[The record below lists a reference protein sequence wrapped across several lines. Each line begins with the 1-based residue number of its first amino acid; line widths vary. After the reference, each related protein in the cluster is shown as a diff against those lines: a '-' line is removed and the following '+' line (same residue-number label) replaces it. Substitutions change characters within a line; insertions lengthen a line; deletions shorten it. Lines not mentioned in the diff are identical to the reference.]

1 MRIRVP
7 ARRTRAVARALPLQ
21 ALLLAAAAVALRL
34 VLITG
39 PPRPDEVGYLLVAA
53 HARPHGPFLYGDL
66 WVDRPPLLVAIFA
79 SADALAS
86 LMGTDPV
93 LTARLLATAG
103 VGLLVL
109 ASCAAGARL
118 GGRHGSLLA
127 GVVAGALASTPLLS
141 APATD
146 GEVLAV
152 PLVTLSIALVLRVLS
167 HDPAGRVSK
176 GELAA
181 VCGAGAAAGAAALV
195 KQNLIDADVFVV
207 AAVAVAALT
216 RTTTW
221 GRAGALLA
229 ATAAGVALVVGAAL
243 VWTAAWGTG
252 PAGVYDALVGFRS
265 GSLEVIATQ
274 RLANPARRAWLL
286 AAVAVLSGL
295 APLVVLLLTR
305 VLREGARR
313 RIDPVG
319 IGLAAMLVWGAFSVA
334 AGAAT
339 GPTTSSSWSR
349 WPLWARHGWRA
360 PPDRA
365 PRTRV
370 SGAQVGARSWPCRSW
385 WPWSPSPRWSRPA

>member
-7 ARRTRAVARALPLQ
+7 ARRTRAVARAVRLQ

-79 SADALAS
+79 SANALAS
-86 LMGTDPV
+86 LMDTDPV

-109 ASCAAGARL
+109 VSCAAGARL

-127 GVVAGALASTPLLS
+127 GVVAG
-141 APATD
+141 
-146 GEVLAV
+146 V
-152 PLVTLSIALVLRVLS
+152 
-167 HDPAGRVSK
+167 
-176 GELAA
+176 
-181 VCGAGAAAGAAALV
+181 
-195 KQNLIDADVFVV
+195 
-207 AAVAVAALT
+207 LT

-252 PAGVYDALVGFRS
+252 PAGVHDALVGFRS

-319 IGLAAMLVWGAFSVA
+319 IGLAAMLVWGR
-334 AGAAT
+334 
-339 GPTTSSSWSR
+339 SR